1 MNELPGDGR
10 PASRGLGLPGAGASR
25 SPAATAGGGPAPE
38 CLGPF
43 PAGAAPGRAGDHAEG
58 RC

>member
-10 PASRGLGLPGAGASR
+10 PTSRGPGLPGAGASR
-25 SPAATAGGGPAPE
+25 PRAATAGGGPAPE
-38 CLGPF
+38 GLGRY
-43 PAGAAPGRAGDHAEG
+43 PAGAVLGHAGDDTEG